1 MKVLLVFLS
10 AFVCTATF
18 SQTEVSV
25 DSADLDGSTFVKVD
39 VEATYPGGIQ
49 GWRRFL
55 EKNLNANVPV
65 DNGAPI
71 GIYTVIAQFIVDKN
85 GNLSDIKTLT
95 NFGYGMEQEVIR
107 ILKTSTQWIP
117 AKQNERVVRA
127 YRKQPVTFV
136 IEDESIEIVMD
147 EPYTLYIGNDNKI
160 KIKVAKV
167 KTEDLEL
174 SLTHGTIQPDGNGNF
189 IIQVSKPGKSIL
201 NISRKNR
208 SLGSVYFIVKKKS

>member
-174 SLTHGTIQPDGNGNF
+174 SLTHGTIQPDGNGNL